1 VPIQANLQIS
11 KVFSPRLHFVL
22 FYCKMKVITSKRNN
36 SPYPGIF
43 RILMTTSEGLYLEE
57 RRIEILNHVKQKG
70 RVSVLE
76 LSHQLG
82 VSGATIRSDLQSLA
96 DQNLII
102 RTHGGAIPYKVGFN
116 ELSLALRRQR
126 QIDEKLRIGKEAAA
140 LVTDGDA
147 IFLDSSSTTL
157 AIAKHLRDHRNL
169 TILTNSLVIAQ
180 EMLDA
185 AGVTVVMPGGKV
197 RQDTASLVSPDNL
210 GLLERLII
218 QKGFFGAHGITM
230 ADGLTDVS
238 PEEAEFKLSLIAKC
252 REIIIVLDSTKWGR
266 VGLTSFAR
274 LKEAD
279 IVITDSQAPPDL
291 VDQARKAGPEVILV

>member
-1 VPIQANLQIS
+1 MS
-11 KVFSPRLHFVL
+11 
-22 FYCKMKVITSKRNN
+22 
-36 SPYPGIF
+36 
-43 RILMTTSEGLYLEE
+43 TSEGLFLEE
-57 RRIEILNHVKQKG
+57 RRLEILNHVRQKG
-70 RVSVLE
+70 RVSVIE
-76 LSHQLG
+76 LSQQLG

-102 RTHGGAIPYKVGFN
+102 RTHGGAIPFKVGFN

-126 QIDEKLRIGKEAAA
+126 QIDEKLRIGKKAATM
-140 LVTDGDA
+140 VTDGDA

-157 AIAKHLRDHRNL
+157 AIAQHLKDHRNL

-197 RQDTASLVSPDNL
+197 RRDTASLVSPDNL
-210 GLLERLII
+210 GLLERLNI
-218 QKGFFGAHGITM
+218 QKGFFGAHGITV

-238 PEEAEFKLSLIAKC
+238 PEEAEFKLSLVAEC
-252 REIIIVLDSTKWGR
+252 REIMIVLDGTKWGR

-274 LKEAD
+274 LEEVD
-279 IVITDSQAPPDL
+279 QVITDSQAPADL
-291 VDQARKAGPEVILV
+291 IEQVRKAGPQVILV